1 MRDKETLQQDV
12 KTMRQVFCAV
22 AVTVA
27 LLAGPA
33 YAGWQNNLQNVI
45 TNTLTGPDRSSA
57 DSQTAQGLKQ
67 ALEKGVDVAVKRLG
81 VVGGY
86 LDNPSVRIPLPEDA
100 ATAADALRLVGR
112 GDMVD
117 QFMESMN
124 RAAEK
129 AAPHAKDVFLDAIT
143 AMTFRDARRIL
154 TGPNNAATA
163 YLDRTTR
170 DTLFEKFLPIV
181 KQMTDRYNVTSQY
194 KALAASASGV
204 GTMLGSKD
212 PLLTDIDAYVTDKGL
227 DGLFTIMAQE
237 EKNIRENPAA
247 RTTELLKKVFGSN

>member
-1 MRDKETLQQDV
+1 
-12 KTMRQVFCAV
+12 MRQVFCAV

-67 ALEKGVDVAVKRLG
+67 ALEKGVSTAVKQLG
-81 VVGGY
+81 AVGGY

-154 TGPNNAATA
+154 SGPSNAATA

-170 DTLFEKFLPIV
+170 DTLFDKFLPIV

-194 KALAASASGV
+194 KALAASASGI
-204 GTMLGSKD
+204 GTMLGSKE

-227 DGLFTIMAQE
+227 DGLFTIMARE

-247 RTTELLKKVFGSN
+247 RTTELLKEVFGSN